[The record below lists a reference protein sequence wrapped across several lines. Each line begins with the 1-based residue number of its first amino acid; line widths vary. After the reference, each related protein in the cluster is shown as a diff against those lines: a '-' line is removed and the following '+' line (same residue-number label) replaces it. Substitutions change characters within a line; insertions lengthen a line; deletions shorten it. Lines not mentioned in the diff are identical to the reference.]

1 MAYVRKTKQG
11 IILSFNKFR
20 TTARRLVMTQNP
32 HHWVPS
38 ATARVSS
45 CFPTRLWKLVS
56 SFPIPS
62 AGCSCVGRAVL
73 VVSFTFLRV
82 SEACR
87 FARCSNP
94 HPSHQHALL
103 ASTVFTAVDDS
114 VCVCGKLGAG
124 KWEWS

>member
-1 MAYVRKTKQG
+1 MAYVRKTKQS

-32 HHWVPS
+32 HPGSQAQQLVFPL
-38 ATARVSS
+38 ASS
-45 CFPTRLWKLVS
+45 PVCES
-56 SFPIPS
+56 SFPHSPFHPPVVRVL
-62 AGCSCVGRAVL
+62 GGRSSSLA
-73 VVSFTFLRV
+73 SHSWV

-103 ASTVFTAVDDS
+103 ASTVFTAVGDG
-114 VCVCGKLGAG
+114 VCV
-124 KWEWS
+124 W